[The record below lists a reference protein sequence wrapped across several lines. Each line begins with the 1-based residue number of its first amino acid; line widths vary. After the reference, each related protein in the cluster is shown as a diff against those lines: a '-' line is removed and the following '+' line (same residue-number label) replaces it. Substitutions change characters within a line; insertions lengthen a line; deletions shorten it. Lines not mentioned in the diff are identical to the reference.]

1 MVSVEAS
8 TGTGTA
14 RSWMTGRA
22 QSRITGVVAAQA
34 ALETL
39 AVPIPAGVRY
49 VDDILSLGV
58 LGSVLQELGCRFHD
72 IASASE
78 DLAPTVSNER
88 CRAVSAPGPRLSCR
102 AEKISAGRGR
112 GLGSQCSFS

>member
-14 RSWMTGRA
+14 RSWMTGCA
-22 QSRITGVVAAQA
+22 QSRITGFVAAQA

-58 LGSVLQELGCRFHD
+58 LGSVLQEIGCRFHD

-78 DLAPTVSNER
+78 YPDRTRV
-88 CRAVSAPGPRLSCR
+88 LS
-102 AEKISAGRGR
+102 GM
-112 GLGSQCSFS
+112 SFSVLFILCFLPFFINQYYNIFSYIFFFF

>member
-1 MVSVEAS
+1 MVSGEARS
-8 TGTGTA
+8 GTGTA

-58 LGSVLQELGCRFHD
+58 LGSVLQENGCRFHD

-78 DLAPTVSNER
+78 DPAPTVSNDRRSEER
-88 CRAVSAPGPRLSCR
+88 RVGKGCVSTCRSRWSPY
-102 AEKISAGRGR
+102 
-112 GLGSQCSFS
+112 